1 MKKLG
6 AEFILGAILLPIIVA
21 VFASISNLQT
31 ADAVQQTRLEY
42 IIEMNVEQKTLL
54 NEIRRDVKEL
64 KEK

>member
-6 AEFILGAILLPIIVA
+6 AEFILGAILLPVIVA

-54 NEIRRDVKEL
+54 NEIRKDVKEL